1 VLLLA
6 EVLDYANNDEEIAVD
21 IILQTEAPPLRRD
34 ASGALRV
41 GHSRVLLELVI
52 RAFQDG
58 APPEVIAQRYPSATL
73 ADIYAVVAYYLRHR
87 TDIEAYLADR
97 EQRAQEVRR
106 RIESHQGDIADLRA
120 RILARQRSA

>member
-1 VLLLA
+1 M
-6 EVLDYANNDEEIAVD
+6 E

-58 APPEVIAQRYPSATL
+58 ATPEAIAQRYPTATL
-73 ADIYAVVAYYLRHR
+73 ADIYAVIAYYLRHR
-87 TDIEAYLADR
+87 EDIEAYLAER
-97 EQRAQEVRR
+97 EQRAQEVRQ
-106 RIESHQGDIADLRA
+106 RIESQQGDLADLRG
-120 RILARQRSA
+120 RLLARQRSA

>member
-1 VLLLA
+1 M
-6 EVLDYANNDEEIAVD
+6 D
-21 IILQTEAPPLRRD
+21 IVLQTEAPPLRQD

-41 GHSRVLLELVI
+41 GRSRVLLELVI

-106 RIESHQGDIADLRA
+106 RVESHQRDIADLRA
-120 RILARQRSA
+120 RILARQRST